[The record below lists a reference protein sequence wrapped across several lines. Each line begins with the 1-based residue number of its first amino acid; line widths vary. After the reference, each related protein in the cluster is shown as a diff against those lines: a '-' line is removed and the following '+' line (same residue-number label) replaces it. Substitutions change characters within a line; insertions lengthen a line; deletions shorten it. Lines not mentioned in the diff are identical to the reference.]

1 MRIVVW
7 WERWRG
13 VVVFDKSRVV
23 PREIER
29 ERERNLGRMEVN
41 ADDLC

>member
-1 MRIVVW
+1 MGGGV
-7 WERWRG
+7 EG

-23 PREIER
+23 LREI

>member
-1 MRIVVW
+1 MRIVVLG
-7 WERWRG
+7 EGWRG

-23 PREIER
+23 LREI